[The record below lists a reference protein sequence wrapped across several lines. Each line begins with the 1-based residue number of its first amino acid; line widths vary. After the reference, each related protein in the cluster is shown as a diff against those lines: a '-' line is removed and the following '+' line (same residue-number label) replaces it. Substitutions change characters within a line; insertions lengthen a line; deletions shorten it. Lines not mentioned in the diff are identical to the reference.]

1 MKIKV
6 NSLFTP
12 FIDTPARFSW
22 SLPDG
27 EFASQSEYTL
37 TIATDENFENTVFE
51 NTEKTDERINI
62 YPEVSLSPLTKYFVK
77 VRSALENGNEYT
89 AKTHFSTG
97 FMGTPW
103 QARYITGKKIKNRDD
118 ALAAVYLRRE
128 FSAEKPLRAALY
140 VVGLG
145 YFEARIN
152 GKKVGDDFLST
163 AFTSYDKNI
172 LYRAFDVTDMVESGE
187 NAIGVI
193 LGNGFYNCFTQ
204 DPWQTSTAPWRDF
217 PKLLLE
223 LHLEYEDHTEKILSD
238 NNRSYIE
245 GPIIFNGIRHG
256 EEYDARLEKDGWD
269 KAGFIGESHPANY
282 IKSPGSIL
290 SVMEMEPIRVRK
302 TLSPVLCRKV
312 KNGWLYEF
320 AQNTAGVAH
329 ITFRG
334 KTGTRYKIRYCDRL
348 YPDGELDQEALSGF
362 IRNHFFQTDFYTKR
376 SDEAESWNAIFT
388 YHGFQYIEISGCD
401 EPPALSDITALAFS
415 NDLEERAF
423 FRCSDED
430 INAIQH
436 LCIESSACCFV
447 NTVASDTV
455 REKSSWTG
463 DTGLSA
469 EQIMIN
475 FGAESLMRK
484 WQQDLRDTQ
493 RPGGCLPCIVPSAG
507 WGYNS
512 LNGPDWSHPMV
523 DVPWHLYNE
532 YGDLNVL
539 RKNYNALKAHVSYIS
554 SMANDHIANYGL
566 GDWCAPFE
574 GAAISINMES
584 FKCPVPVSD
593 TAYFH
598 SAVRMSQTYAHLL
611 GFAEEEKEYAALAEK
626 VKEAFRREFFDKD
639 TYTVKGD
646 CQSSTA
652 MMVFH
657 GLAEEDE
664 IPHLAEKLLSQIERD
679 NGHLD
684 FGVLG
689 CKAVME
695 TLGKCGY
702 ADSAMKLLTNP
713 TYPSMKHWLN
723 MGTTTLLECWN
734 GGGSRNHHMFS
745 CVSAFF
751 YKYVAGIRATS
762 PAYRT
767 IEFAPAVESSL
778 SNAYASVNTPYG
790 KAECGFEKA
799 GEKTVVNIT
808 VPSSCKGTLKL
819 FGKAYA
825 LEAGKHS
832 IEI

>member
-12 FIDTPARFSW
+12 FIDTSPRFSW
-22 SLPDG
+22 SLPEG
-27 EFASQSEYTL
+27 EFSAQSKYTL
-37 TIATDENFENTVFE
+37 TIATDESFESIVFE
-51 NTEKTDERINI
+51 ATENTDERINI
-62 YPEVSLSPLTKYFVK
+62 HPDVTLCPLTKYFVR
-77 VRSALENGNEYT
+77 VRSVLENSKEYT
-89 AKTHFSTG
+89 ANTHFSTG
-97 FMGTPW
+97 FMGSPPE
-103 QARYITGKKIKNRDD
+103 ARYITGKKMKNRDD
-118 ALAAVYLRRE
+118 ALAAMYLRRE
-128 FSAEKPLRAALY
+128 FRAEKPKRAVLY
-140 VVGLG
+140 IVGLG

-172 LYRAFDVTDMVESGE
+172 LYRAFDVTDMIESGE

-193 LGNGFYNCFTQ
+193 HGNGFYNCFTQ

-217 PKLLLE
+217 PKLLSE

-238 NNRSYIE
+238 GSWSYIE
-245 GPIIFNGIRHG
+245 GPIVFNGIRHG

-269 KAGFIGESHPANY
+269 KAGYAGESFPVNY
-282 IKSPGSIL
+282 IKSPGAIL
-290 SVMEMEPIRVRK
+290 SVMEMEPIRVREV
-302 TLSPVLCRKV
+302 LSPTLYRKV

-320 AQNTAGVAH
+320 AQNTAGVAR

-334 KTGTRYKIRYCDRL
+334 KAGTRYKMRYCDRL
-348 YPDGELDQEALSGF
+348 YPDGELDQEELSGF
-362 IRNHFFQTDFYTKR
+362 IKNYFFQTDIYTKR
-376 SDEAESWNAIFT
+376 TDEAEEWNAIFT
-388 YHGFQYIEISGCD
+388 YHGFQYIEISGCE
-401 EPPALSDITALAFS
+401 EPPALSDIKALALS
-415 NDLEERAF
+415 NDLEKRAF
-423 FRCSDED
+423 FRCSDD
-430 INAIQH
+430 TVNAIQKM
-436 LCIESSACCFV
+436 CIESSACCFV
-447 NTVASDTV
+447 NTVSSDTV

-484 WQQDLRDTQ
+484 WQQDLRDSQ

-532 YGDLNVL
+532 YGDIDVL
-539 RKNYNALKAHVSYIS
+539 RKNYGALKAHVSYIS
-554 SMANDHIANYGL
+554 SMANGYIASYGL

-574 GAAISINMES
+574 GAAISVNMES

-598 SAVRMSQTYAHLL
+598 SAVKMAQTYARLL
-611 GFAEEEKEYAALAEK
+611 GFSEDEKTYAELAAN
-626 VKEAFRREFFDKD
+626 VKAAFRREFFDKD
-639 TYTVKGD
+639 TYTVAGD
-646 CQSSTA
+646 CQSATA

-664 IPHLAEKLLSQIERD
+664 IPHLTKKLLSQIERE

-695 TLGKCGY
+695 TLGRGGY
-702 ADSAMKLLTNP
+702 AQTAMDLLTNP
-713 TYPSMKHWLN
+713 TYPSMKHWLD

-751 YKYVAGIRATS
+751 YKYVAGISAAA
-762 PAYRT
+762 PAYRK
-767 IEFAPAVESSL
+767 IDFRPAVESKL
-778 SNAYASVNTPYG
+778 SSAYASVHTPYG

-799 GEKTVVNIT
+799 DGKTVVNIT

-819 FGKAYA
+819 FGKEYA
-825 LEAGKHS
+825 LEAGKHTV
-832 IEI
+832 EI